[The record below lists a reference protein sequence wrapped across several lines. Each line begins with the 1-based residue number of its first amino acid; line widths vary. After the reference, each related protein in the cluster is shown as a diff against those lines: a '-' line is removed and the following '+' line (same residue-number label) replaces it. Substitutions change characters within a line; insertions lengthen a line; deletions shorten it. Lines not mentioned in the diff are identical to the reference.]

1 MKVSHV
7 SHHLNL
13 GDFIHT
19 YLSQWN
25 LKKKLTDKLH
35 LSVTP
40 PLAIRYD
47 LPFPFA
53 NTSTHRHPAASILSF
68 FPTLQKIN
76 LCWIIYQGALP
87 HAYST
92 NPAIPETQ
100 HDRRR
105 QMGLRKG
112 KIKIVCIVIT
122 DAAKGVQ
129 CGILLGWVRG
139 MDLWVRV

>member
-1 MKVSHV
+1 ME
-7 SHHLNL
+7 
-13 GDFIHT
+13 FEIEIT
-19 YLSQWN
+19 A
-25 LKKKLTDKLH
+25 KLH

-40 PLAIRYD
+40 PPAAIRYE
-47 LPFPFA
+47 LPFLFA
-53 NTSTHRHPAASILSF
+53 TWHRHPAASILSF
-68 FPTLQKIN
+68 FPTLQKIIC
-76 LCWIIYQGALP
+76 CWKSPAGEIYQGALP

-129 CGILLGWVRG
+129 CGILWVG
-139 MDLWVRV
+139 